1 MQCKTHIYLPI
12 VVHEAAVDGLEV
24 QVLCHARVD
33 QDTNQ
38 CTVCHHE
45 LQIQKFFLSV
55 QYQKFYRRVSN
66 KNRSQVVANL
76 GYHVDIVFL
85 ADAQMFRRAVIAFE
99 SLPELNVP

>member
-1 MQCKTHIYLPI
+1 
-12 VVHEAAVDGLEV
+12 
-24 QVLCHARVD
+24 VD

-45 LQIQKFFLSV
+45 LQIQKKILSV

-76 GYHVDIVFL
+76 GTMSTLYSL
-85 ADAQMFRRAVIAFE
+85 LTPRCSGGL
-99 SLPELNVP
+99 SLPLNLFQS